1 MGFLDRPL
9 LARKG
14 LQVKVEKF
22 VCDLCGDDAEYQI
35 KMSTLGE
42 KVTRGALKANDAQ
55 DLCSGCYRDITLFL
69 DSLTQ
74 TAGQ

>member
-22 VCDLCGDDAEYQI
+22 VCDLCGDDAKYQI
-35 KMSTLGE
+35 KTFTLGE
-42 KVTRGALKANDAQ
+42 KVTRGAPKASDAQ
-55 DLCSGCYRDITLFL
+55 DLCPGCYRDIALFL
-69 DSLTQ
+69 DSLTR